1 MRGTDN
7 LAAMKKTIWSIVAAL
22 TLFAALQAWGW
33 LRDNRIPA
41 FTGQARVFVVDT
53 TSVDGVI
60 SQIKAQTRIRFEKSL
75 RKVFERKRVAEYL
88 CEGSYLIEPS
98 HSAVY
103 VARMLNNKWQTPTRL
118 TLGGSLRLKSE
129 IASKIGRQMMLD
141 SAEVHAALE
150 DEVFLRKFG
159 VTPKT
164 VFSLIIPDT
173 YEIWWD
179 ESLSS
184 LFSRFT
190 KGYADFWTEER
201 DRKAKELK
209 LSRLQVS
216 ILASIVNCES
226 NYVPEYPKIAG
237 VYLTRLKR
245 GMKLQAD
252 PTVAFFYDFKLDR
265 ILKKHLNVNSP
276 YNTYRKAGLP
286 PGPICCPSK
295 DALDAVL
302 NADMSSGYVFFCAS
316 PDFDGTHR
324 FARTYKE
331 HQVNSKA
338 FQRELDKRTKK
349 KNG

>member
-1 MRGTDN
+1 
-7 LAAMKKTIWSIVAAL
+7 MKKTIWSIVAAL

-41 FTGQARVFVVDT
+41 FTGWARVFVVDT

-60 SQIKAQTRIRFEKSL
+60 SQIKAQTGIRFEKSL

-118 TLGGSLRLKSE
+118 TLGGALRLKSE

-190 KGYADFWTEER
+190 KEYADFWTEER

-252 PTVAFFYDFKLDR
+252 PTVAFCYDFKLDR

-316 PDFDGTHR
+316 PDFEGTHR

>member
-60 SQIKAQTRIRFEKSL
+60 SQIKAQTGIRFEKSL

-190 KGYADFWTEER
+190 KEYADFWTEER

-252 PTVAFFYDFKLDR
+252 PTVAFCYDFKLDR
-265 ILKKHLNVNSP
+265 ILKKHLNVNTP

>member
-33 LRDNRIPA
+33 LRDNRVPA

-60 SQIKAQTRIRFEKSL
+60 SQIKAQTGIRFEKSL

-190 KGYADFWTEER
+190 KEYADFWTEER

-252 PTVAFFYDFKLDR
+252 PTVAFCYDFKLDR

>member
-1 MRGTDN
+1 
-7 LAAMKKTIWSIVAAL
+7 MKKTIWSIVAAL

-60 SQIKAQTRIRFEKSL
+60 SQIKAQTGIRFEKSL

-190 KGYADFWTEER
+190 KEYADFWTEER
-201 DRKAKELK
+201 DKKAKELK

-252 PTVAFFYDFKLDR
+252 PTVAFCYDFKLDR
-265 ILKKHLNVNSP
+265 IWKKHLNVNSP

>member
-1 MRGTDN
+1 
-7 LAAMKKTIWSIVAAL
+7 MKKTIWSIVAAL

-33 LRDNRIPA
+33 LRDKRIPA

-60 SQIKAQTRIRFEKSL
+60 SQIKAQTGIRFEKSL

-190 KGYADFWTEER
+190 KEYADFWTEER

-252 PTVAFFYDFKLDR
+252 PTVAFCYDFKLDR

>member
-1 MRGTDN
+1 
-7 LAAMKKTIWSIVAAL
+7 MKKTIWSIVAAL

-60 SQIKAQTRIRFEKSL
+60 SQIKAQTGIRFEKSL

-190 KGYADFWTEER
+190 KEYADFWTEER

-252 PTVAFFYDFKLDR
+252 PTVAFCYDFKLDR

-338 FQRELDKRTKK
+338 FQRELDKSTKN
-349 KNG
+349 KNV

>member
-1 MRGTDN
+1 
-7 LAAMKKTIWSIVAAL
+7 MKKTIWSIVAAL

-190 KGYADFWTEER
+190 KEYADFWTEER

-252 PTVAFFYDFKLDR
+252 PTVAFCYDFKLDR

>member
-60 SQIKAQTRIRFEKSL
+60 SQIKAQTGIRFEKSL

-173 YEIWWD
+173 YAIWWA

-190 KGYADFWTEER
+190 KEYADFWTEER

-252 PTVAFFYDFKLDR
+252 PTVAFCYDFKLDR

>member
-1 MRGTDN
+1 
-7 LAAMKKTIWSIVAAL
+7 MKKTIWSIVAAL

-60 SQIKAQTRIRFEKSL
+60 SQIKAQTGIRFEKSL

-190 KGYADFWTEER
+190 KEYADFWTEER

-252 PTVAFFYDFKLDR
+252 PTVAFCYDFKLDR
-265 ILKKHLNVNSP
+265 ILKKHLNVNTP

-286 PGPICCPSK
+286 TGPICCPSK

>member
-60 SQIKAQTRIRFEKSL
+60 SQIKAQTGIRFEKSL

-190 KGYADFWTEER
+190 KEYADFWTEER

-252 PTVAFFYDFKLDR
+252 PTIAFCYDFKLDR

>member
-60 SQIKAQTRIRFEKSL
+60 SQIKAQTGIRFEKSL

-252 PTVAFFYDFKLDR
+252 PTVAFCYDFKLDR

>member
-1 MRGTDN
+1 
-7 LAAMKKTIWSIVAAL
+7 MKKTIWSIVAAL

-60 SQIKAQTRIRFEKSL
+60 SQIKAQTGIRFEKSL

-190 KGYADFWTEER
+190 KEYADFWTEER
-201 DRKAKELK
+201 DKKAKELK

-252 PTVAFFYDFKLDR
+252 PTVAFCYDFKLDR

-302 NADMSSGYVFFCAS
+302 NAAMSSGYVVFCAS

>member
-1 MRGTDN
+1 
-7 LAAMKKTIWSIVAAL
+7 MKKTIWSIVAAL

-190 KGYADFWTEER
+190 KEYADFWTEER

-252 PTVAFFYDFKLDR
+252 PTVAFCYDFKLDR

-316 PDFDGTHR
+316 PGFDGTHR

>member
-1 MRGTDN
+1 
-7 LAAMKKTIWSIVAAL
+7 MKKTIWSIVAAL
-22 TLFAALQAWGW
+22 TLFVALQAWGW

-60 SQIKAQTRIRFEKSL
+60 SQIKAQTGIRFEKSL

-190 KGYADFWTEER
+190 KEYADFWTEER
-201 DRKAKELK
+201 DKKAKELK

-252 PTVAFFYDFKLDR
+252 PTVAFCYDFKLDR

-295 DALDAVL
+295 DAMDAVL

>member
-1 MRGTDN
+1 
-7 LAAMKKTIWSIVAAL
+7 MKKTIWSIVAAL

-33 LRDNRIPA
+33 LRDKRIPA

-60 SQIKAQTRIRFEKSL
+60 SQIKAQTGIRFEKSL

-190 KGYADFWTEER
+190 KEYADFWTEER
-201 DRKAKELK
+201 DKKAKELK

-252 PTVAFFYDFKLDR
+252 PTVAFCYDFKLDR

>member
-60 SQIKAQTRIRFEKSL
+60 SQIKAQTGIRFEKSL
-75 RKVFERKRVAEYL
+75 RKVFERKRGAEYL

-190 KGYADFWTEER
+190 KEYADFWTEER

-252 PTVAFFYDFKLDR
+252 PTVAFCYDFKLDR
-265 ILKKHLNVNSP
+265 ILKKHLNVNTP

>member
-1 MRGTDN
+1 
-7 LAAMKKTIWSIVAAL
+7 MKKTIWSIVAAL

-60 SQIKAQTRIRFEKSL
+60 SQIKAQTGIRFEKSL

-190 KGYADFWTEER
+190 KEYDDFWTEER

-252 PTVAFFYDFKLDR
+252 PTVAFCYDFKLDR

-338 FQRELDKRTKK
+338 FQRELAKRTKK

>member
-60 SQIKAQTRIRFEKSL
+60 SQIKAQTGIRFEKSL

-190 KGYADFWTEER
+190 KEYDDFWTEER

-252 PTVAFFYDFKLDR
+252 PTVAFCYDFKLDR

>member
-60 SQIKAQTRIRFEKSL
+60 SQIKAQTGIRFEKSL

-190 KGYADFWTEER
+190 KEYADFWTEER

-252 PTVAFFYDFKLDR
+252 PTVAFCYDFKLDR

-338 FQRELDKRTKK
+338 FQRELDKSTKN
-349 KNG
+349 KNV

>member
-60 SQIKAQTRIRFEKSL
+60 SQIKAQTGIRFEKSL

-190 KGYADFWTEER
+190 KEYADFWTEER

-252 PTVAFFYDFKLDR
+252 PTVAFCYDFKLDR

>member
-60 SQIKAQTRIRFEKSL
+60 SQIKAQTGIRFEKSL
-75 RKVFERKRVAEYL
+75 RKVFERKRVDEYL
-88 CEGSYLIEPS
+88 SEGSYLIEPS

-190 KGYADFWTEER
+190 KEYADFWTEER

-252 PTVAFFYDFKLDR
+252 PTVAFCYDFKLDR

>member
-60 SQIKAQTRIRFEKSL
+60 SQIKAQTGIRFEKSL

-190 KGYADFWTEER
+190 KEYADFWTEER
-201 DRKAKELK
+201 DKKAKELK

-252 PTVAFFYDFKLDR
+252 PTVAFCYDFKLDR

>member
-1 MRGTDN
+1 
-7 LAAMKKTIWSIVAAL
+7 MKKTIWSIVAAL

-60 SQIKAQTRIRFEKSL
+60 SQIKAQTGIRFEKSL

-190 KGYADFWTEER
+190 KEYADFWTEER
-201 DRKAKELK
+201 DRKAKDLK

-252 PTVAFFYDFKLDR
+252 PTVAFCYDFKLDR

>member
-1 MRGTDN
+1 
-7 LAAMKKTIWSIVAAL
+7 MKKTIWSIVAAL

-60 SQIKAQTRIRFEKSL
+60 SQIKAQTGIRFEKSL

-190 KGYADFWTEER
+190 KEYADFWTEER

-252 PTVAFFYDFKLDR
+252 PTVAFCYDFKLDR

>member
-1 MRGTDN
+1 
-7 LAAMKKTIWSIVAAL
+7 MKKTIWSIVAAL

-60 SQIKAQTRIRFEKSL
+60 SQIKAQTGIRFEKSL

-190 KGYADFWTEER
+190 KEYDDFWTEER

-252 PTVAFFYDFKLDR
+252 PTVAFCYDFKLDR

>member
-60 SQIKAQTRIRFEKSL
+60 SQIKAQTGIRFEKSL

-190 KGYADFWTEER
+190 KEYADFWTEER

-252 PTVAFFYDFKLDR
+252 PTVAFCYDFKLDR

-338 FQRELDKRTKK
+338 FQRELDKRMKK

>member
-41 FTGQARVFVVDT
+41 FTGQARVFEVDT

-60 SQIKAQTRIRFEKSL
+60 SQIKAQTGIRFEKSL

-190 KGYADFWTEER
+190 KEYADFWTEER

-252 PTVAFFYDFKLDR
+252 PTVAFCYDFKWDR
-265 ILKKHLNVNSP
+265 IWKKHLNVNSP

-338 FQRELDKRTKK
+338 FERELDKRTKK

>member
-1 MRGTDN
+1 
-7 LAAMKKTIWSIVAAL
+7 MKKTIWSIVAAL

-60 SQIKAQTRIRFEKSL
+60 SQIKAQTGIRFEKSL

-190 KGYADFWTEER
+190 KEYADFWTEER
-201 DRKAKELK
+201 DKKAKELK

-252 PTVAFFYDFKLDR
+252 PTVAFCYDFKLDR